1 MKPAQ
6 AQDVAGGGIPPGD
19 EWIITVARHT
29 RKRGD
34 TVFNQGALA
43 DQLFELGDRAAL
55 TRFEEGILGQA
66 VDEKNGQV
74 GRLTCNRGAL
84 GNLGWAEHDG
94 RSDDQKYQ
102 HDELGSARGLLLRFH
117 HQSPTPGTVS
127 DVAALGGYLTNAPGK
142 VKWCSLRGWQG
153 ATITEP
159 MSASSIMTFWSSW
172 RGLMLIVLVGLSWS
186 LRATSPLE
194 PTIIDDASY
203 HESFTVV
210 ADLDDSTYIMVQF
223 GFSNLG
229 SGDGHGACRALV
241 IEKGKAPWTKVAR
254 HDRDEWRF
262 ATEPVAQLSIGACR
276 VWQGSSL
283 EIHAPIEDSVVR
295 LSLRTKLRATHP
307 PGSEIAV
314 GDSFYQ
320 YTVLAGLVAVRAE
333 WSLDGAEGKSA
344 EGYAYADKLR
354 STAMPKDVAQYW
366 IRYRALEKDGM
377 ISVGRIP
384 AEGGTGELWSWQ
396 PGSEPAPSSG
406 KSVVIERVGKDA
418 NEFAITLTLADGK
431 VLKLHSGQ
439 EMSRYAPV
447 EQIGWLKFFAK
458 AVVGSPVTR
467 TFRPKLL
474 EGSTLVHGRA
484 VLEVSYVD

>member
-1 MKPAQ
+1 
-6 AQDVAGGGIPPGD
+6 
-19 EWIITVARHT
+19 
-29 RKRGD
+29 
-34 TVFNQGALA
+34 
-43 DQLFELGDRAAL
+43 
-55 TRFEEGILGQA
+55 
-66 VDEKNGQV
+66 
-74 GRLTCNRGAL
+74 
-84 GNLGWAEHDG
+84 
-94 RSDDQKYQ
+94 
-102 HDELGSARGLLLRFH
+102 
-117 HQSPTPGTVS
+117 
-127 DVAALGGYLTNAPGK
+127 
-142 VKWCSLRGWQG
+142 
-153 ATITEP
+153 
-159 MSASSIMTFWSSW
+159 
-172 RGLMLIVLVGLSWS
+172 MLIVLVGLSWS
-186 LRATSPLE
+186 LRATASPLE
-194 PTIIDDASY
+194 PTIIDDESY

-406 KSVVIERVGKDA
+406 KSVAIERVGKDA